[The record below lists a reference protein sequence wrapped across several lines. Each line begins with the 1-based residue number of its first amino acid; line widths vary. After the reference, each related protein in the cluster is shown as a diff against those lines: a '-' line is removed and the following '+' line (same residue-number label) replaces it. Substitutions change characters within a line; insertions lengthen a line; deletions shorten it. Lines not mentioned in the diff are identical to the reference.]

1 MHVLYILFGSLG
13 DVNVQCLIDF
23 CNGYDDASCSK

>member
-13 DVNVQCLIDF
+13 DVNVQRLIDF
-23 CNGYDDASCSK
+23 CNGYDASCSK